1 MKLCMYMYQYIR
13 SLCMHMQGL
22 VKPDIVFFGEDLPQR
37 FYSLRLPDFSHC
49 DLLIVMGTSLE
60 VRTLFQLYCD
70 IWSKKDLINP

>member
-1 MKLCMYMYQYIR
+1 
-13 SLCMHMQGL
+13 MQGL

-60 VRTLFQLYCD
+60 VRTPFSALLRCLV
-70 IWSKKDLINP
+70 KKRFDQSVGCSWPLEGSEI